1 MIFFTRRLT
10 HMNTTYFPSAEL
22 VNAGMLKV
30 YNNMGLGLVVTALV
44 SFLVSSSPAL
54 MSVLFGTP
62 LKWVV
67 IFAPLVLSLVMSF
80 GMALDK
86 ISTNTGRILFYVF
99 SVLMGL
105 SLSTIFVIYTSG
117 SIFGAFVSASGIF
130 FAMSIY
136 GYFTKRSLESLG
148 QFLFIGLIGIIIA
161 SVVNIF
167 LENSTMGLVI
177 NVLAVL
183 IFTGL
188 TAYDTQRIR
197 DQIRFGSDIERTSV
211 MGAFA
216 LYLDFINIFINLLQL
231 FGGRKD

>member
-1 MIFFTRRLT
+1 
-10 HMNTTYFPSAEL
+10 MNTTYFPTAES

-44 SFLVSSSPAL
+44 SFLVSNSPEM
-54 MSVLFGTP
+54 MSLLFGTP

-67 IFAPLVLSLVMSF
+67 IFAPLVMSLVMSF

-86 ISTNTGRILFYVF
+86 ISTSTGRILFYVF
-99 SVLMGL
+99 SSLMGL
-105 SLSTIFVIYTSG
+105 SLSTIFVIYTSA
-117 SIFGAFVSASGIF
+117 SIFGAFVSAGAIF
-130 FAMSIY
+130 FAMSVY

-188 TAYDTQRIR
+188 TAYDTQ
-197 DQIRFGSDIERTSV
+197 QIREQLRYGSDVERTAV

-231 FGGRKD
+231 FGERKD

>member
-1 MIFFTRRLT
+1 
-10 HMNTTYFPSAEL
+10 MNTTYFPTAEA
-22 VNAGMLKV
+22 VNSGMLRV

-54 MSVLFGTP
+54 MSVLFGTW

-67 IFAPLVLSLVMSF
+67 IFAPLVMSLVMSF

-86 ISTNTGRILFYVF
+86 ISTSTGRVLFYVF
-99 SVLMGL
+99 SGLMGL
-105 SLSTIFVIYTSG
+105 SLSTIFVIYTSA
-117 SIFGAFVSASGIF
+117 SIFGAFVSAGAIF
-130 FAMSIY
+130 FAMSVY

-167 LENSTMGLVI
+167 LENSTMGFVI

-188 TAYDTQRIR
+188 TAYDTQ
-197 DQIRFGSDIERTSV
+197 QIREQLRNGNDLERTAV

-231 FGGRKD
+231 FGGRRD